1 MIGGC
6 GTTQNVQLSLVS
18 LRISTAID
26 VISDTFIIL
35 LPWKLL
41 WVVQRSRK
49 EKIAIGSIVGLGV
62 VIIVFAI
69 IRIIVTNT
77 THTHPEPVWLALWSA
92 VETSVSVIVI
102 SLTSLKVLFN
112 KKNGTSG
119 AYNSRGLNA
128 YHSRITGGGQS
139 DSIGGAIPLTNTG
152 NNAGLQPYT
161 GDVKNSTSNE
171 SQEILVHE

>member
-1 MIGGC
+1 M
-6 GTTQNVQLSLVS
+6 
-18 LRISTAID
+18 STAIN
-26 VISDTFIIL
+26 VISDAFIL
-35 LPWKLL
+35 LLLWKLL
-41 WVVQRSRK
+41 WVIQRLWE
-49 EKIAIGSIVGLGV
+49 EKIAIGTIVGLGV

-92 VETSVSVIVI
+92 IETIVSVTVI

-119 AYNSRGLNA
+119 AYDSRGRNA
-128 YHSRITGGGQS
+128 YHSRITGGDKS
-139 DSIGGAIPLTNTG
+139 DSTRGAIPLTSAG

-161 GDVKNSTSNE
+161 GDVKNTTSNE